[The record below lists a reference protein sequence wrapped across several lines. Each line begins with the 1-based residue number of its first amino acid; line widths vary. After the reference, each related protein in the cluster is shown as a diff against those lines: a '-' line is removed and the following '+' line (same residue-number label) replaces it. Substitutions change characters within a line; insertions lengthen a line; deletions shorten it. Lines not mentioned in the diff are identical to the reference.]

1 VTGPIEKGANDGQ
14 VSYSKVLL
22 SCLRR
27 EIAPKRAAGGRTGG
41 KGKGKRRNAGTGD
54 VGRTSGGAGGAATTT
69 TTPSP
74 DSWGILEPLKSFF
87 GPIADIFGPLL
98 PANFGVIV
106 VTVLITWFLSG
117 MIRPAANQ
125 GEVMRRGTPQRWEAR
140 RYWEDRWMGAEEG
153 LWEWLEDRAGIDS
166 IPNLQQREGRRKS
179 FEKKFA
185 NAAGSVMKD
194 RQVEEAISV
203 MKERLIS
210 LERIVEKKSGGRE
223 KEKEERGDKGNPET
237 APEL

>member
-1 VTGPIEKGANDGQ
+1 
-14 VSYSKVLL
+14 
-22 SCLRR
+22 
-27 EIAPKRAAGGRTGG
+27 
-41 KGKGKRRNAGTGD
+41 
-54 VGRTSGGAGGAATTT
+54 
-69 TTPSP
+69 
-74 DSWGILEPLKSFF
+74 
-87 GPIADIFGPLL
+87 
-98 PANFGVIV
+98 
-106 VTVLITWFLSG
+106 
-117 MIRPAANQ
+117 
-125 GEVMRRGTPQRWEAR
+125 
-140 RYWEDRWMGAEEG
+140 MGAEEG